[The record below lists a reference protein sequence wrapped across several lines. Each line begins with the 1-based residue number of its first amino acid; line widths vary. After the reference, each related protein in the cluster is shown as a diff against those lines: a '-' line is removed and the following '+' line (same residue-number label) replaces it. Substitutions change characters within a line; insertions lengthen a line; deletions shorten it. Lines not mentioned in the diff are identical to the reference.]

1 MALLDAILDRTGAIG
16 ARIRGYSLR
25 AERDRVYMS
34 RPSHV
39 PKRTKVIT
47 SSGVTLVFDAVT
59 DIQEDY
65 PTKVT
70 SFPVEDKS
78 TISDHV
84 INQNPTYS
92 VTGVFSDYSA
102 DMNTEKGS
110 MSQQEFRQ
118 ALMKIRDDRKV
129 VSLTSPTDTFTDLI
143 VTHIGLP
150 RKVGDGTSLFVDIA
164 FEKIRKVSA
173 EVTTVY
179 IDSVKTN
186 SSTGKA
192 KTSGDTN
199 VKTTENKN
207 SGDVPAKEAVIEESS
222 NKGSGLYKMLG
233 QK

>member
-16 ARIRGYSLR
+16 ARIRGYALR

-34 RPSHV
+34 RPAHI

-47 SSGVTLVFDAVT
+47 SNGVTLVFDAVT
-59 DIQEDY
+59 DIQENY

-92 VTGVFSDYSA
+92 ITGVFSDYSA

-118 ALMKIRDDRKV
+118 ELMKIRDARKAI
-129 VSLTSPTDTFTDLI
+129 SLTSPTDTFTDLI
-143 VTHIGLP
+143 VTNIGLP
-150 RKVGDGTSLFVDIA
+150 RKAGDGVSLFVDLT

-179 IDSVKTN
+179 IDSVKK
-186 SSTGKA
+186 SGVA
-192 KTSGDTN
+192 TSGDTN
-199 VKTTENKN
+199 IKTTENKD
-207 SGDVPAKEAVIEESS
+207 SGNVSAEEAIVDSTS
-222 NKGSGLYKMLG
+222 NKGSALSKLKGL
-233 QK
+233 Q